1 MGTRNEQQQ
10 KQQQQQ
16 TLPSYPE
23 DLVPQAS
30 VRHPATPPPSAP
42 STKANVQIYSFK
54 NDFGQREHVGVI
66 FDGSSA
72 PGPQVSKLLPS
83 NKHHVLQHHHQHQAA
98 ASRHDR
104 GHHYEPGVAVGHG
117 AAGIN
122 GVGAADQVDHHQ
134 VQNLANFI
142 PLEKKLHP
150 EEQVKSQEQSFPLG
164 NPFGGP
170 RLKARPEFFPPLQYP
185 PLFKTKPQN
194 LEGSFGPA
202 LPPKPEPDVIH
213 FADEVLPGVVREKPN
228 PATHHH
234 TTATTYRENNQA
246 YQYQRPINTHQG
258 TYMSRLDFFFF
269 KETLEA
275 NHS

>member
-10 KQQQQQ
+10 KQQQ

-83 NKHHVLQHHHQHQAA
+83 NKHHVLQHHQHQAA

-142 PLEKKLHP
+142 PLEKKP
-150 EEQVKSQEQSFPLG
+150 EEVKSQEQSFPLG

-170 RLKARPEFFPPLQYP
+170 RLKARPEFFPPLQYFFSQD
-185 PLFKTKPQN
+185 LLCVTVLCQRCQK
-194 LEGSFGPA
+194 GGGPGD
-202 LPPKPEPDVIH
+202 PIGDSPKHTLSTIIS
-213 FADEVLPGVVREKPN
+213 ADIIQFSGIFIKHYIDSMDQWSMLS
-228 PATHHH
+228 
-234 TTATTYRENNQA
+234 
-246 YQYQRPINTHQG
+246 I
-258 TYMSRLDFFFF
+258 
-269 KETLEA
+269 
-275 NHS
+275 